1 MNNNSNIKDYS
12 ITEITDDRKLTI
24 VFYKNKDIQSIKE
37 KSNCPSSE
45 YQVHYSALVRQE
57 QYADFEINLVF
68 PLIYFNYPQQVTSVT
83 IDFDRKDV
91 VEVASKL
98 VPMSLV
104 LKQEMQRLL
113 DSIHYSS
120 LFRNCKNISY
130 KLTNF
135 NNIHR
140 HP

>member
-1 MNNNSNIKDYS
+1 MNKTTYKDYK
-12 ITEITDDRKLTI
+12 ITEINDDKKLTI
-24 VFYKNKDIQSIKE
+24 VFYKHKDIQGIKE
-37 KSNCPSSE
+37 KSNCPYGE

-57 QYADFEINLVF
+57 IYDDFEINLVF
-68 PLIYFNYPQQVTSVT
+68 PLIYFNYPQQVTSVA
-83 IDFDRKDV
+83 IDFDRKDI

-104 LKQEMQRLL
+104 FKKELQSLL
-113 DSIHYSS
+113 DSLNSS
-120 LFRNCKNISY
+120 SMFKNCKSINY